1 MENKIPLVLKYNYDD
16 IYFKLKISIDQ
27 DITEYTEKRECFDNF
42 FIYTNIKKDKNF
54 SKFCDLI
61 EEGGK
66 IEIESYSV
74 NIECLENINL
84 SDNKFKIN
92 DLKIFIKEF
101 LLPKIKFY
109 VSGNFDSSVY
119 SATQKISKKENLGYT
134 VENHRKLYRKELS
147 KRSFTPVEI
156 YLFMKFDFNNIYG
169 F

>member
-27 DITEYTEKRECFDNF
+27 DITEYTEKRKCFDNF
-42 FIYTNIKKDKNF
+42 FIYTNLKKTKDF
-54 SKFCDLI
+54 FKFCNLI
-61 EEGGK
+61 INAGK
-66 IEIESYSV
+66 IETGNYIINV
-74 NIECLENINL
+74 ECLENINL

-119 SATQKISKKENLGYT
+119 SATQKISKKENLDYT
-134 VENHRKLYRKELS
+134 IENHQKLYKKELF
-147 KRSFTPVEI
+147 KRGFTPVEI